1 MSFLLSFILILTS
14 YGQALVYP
22 GEASFSVRSVTWLRD
37 HGGSSLVD
45 AVENWWY
52 TRDPPPK
59 STHEPTFGTPFAT
72 GPGTPAPLPALRPHP
87 APWEG
92 RWRADPPMTPG
103 VPAVFTTYLR
113 PDPDYPGVLAG
124 VARFDPSVVK
134 AQLIAGTREPSTRSP
149 QQWPEGGQVPPTER
163 AGLVATFNSGF
174 KMAGAHGGYFA
185 QDRMVRSLHTG
196 AASLVIDRTGRVSV
210 DKWGRDRRM
219 GPDVAAVRQNLELI
233 VDNGA
238 VVPGLDVNTDDR
250 WGSAKNQL
258 QYTWR
263 SAVGVDA
270 GGNLFYVAGDKL
282 NLATLA
288 RTLADTGAVRD
299 MELDIHPQ
307 EVHLFTY
314 RHRPGGPQPMPS
326 ALLGTMRGPRDRYLQ
341 PDQRDFLG
349 ITLR

>member
-1 MSFLLSFILILTS
+1 LTS

-22 GEASFSVRSVTWLRD
+22 GEAPLSVRSVTWLRD
-37 HGGSSLVD
+37 HGGSPIVD

-59 STHEPTFGTPFAT
+59 STREPIFSTPIAT
-72 GPGTPAPLPALRPHP
+72 GPGTPAPLPALGPHP

-92 RWRADPPMTPG
+92 RWRADPPPTPG
-103 VPAVFTTYLR
+103 APAVFTTYLR
-113 PDPDYPGVLAG
+113 PDPDHPGVLAG

-134 AQLIAGTREPSTRSP
+134 AQLIAGTREPSTRSAQP
-149 QQWPEGGQVPPTER
+149 WPEGGQVPPAER
-163 AGLVATFNSGF
+163 VGLVATFNSGF

-185 QDRMVRSLHTG
+185 QDRVVRSLRTG

-210 DKWGRDRRM
+210 DEWGRDRHL

-233 VDNGA
+233 VDKGM

-288 RTLADTGAVRD
+288 GALADTGAVRG
-299 MELDIHPQ
+299 MELDIHPL

-314 RHRPGGPQPMPS
+314 RHRPEGPQPMPS
-326 ALLGTMRGPRDRYLQ
+326 ALLGTMRGPRDLYLQ
-341 PDQRDFLG
+341 PDQRDFLA